1 MPYLNLK
8 TELKKTNITN
18 EEIAHVLRLR
28 TEDVLD
34 KLEGS
39 GRFTIGEAMLLKKR
53 YFSGCRWNICLY
65 IQHLSRNNFTFYIN
79 EYRTFV
85 WKRQ

>member
-1 MPYLNLK
+1 MPYLYLK

-18 EEIAHVLRLR
+18 EEVAHVLRLR

-53 YFSGCRWNICLY
+53 YFPRMPL
-65 IQHLSRNNFTFYIN
+65 
-79 EYRTFV
+79 EYLFV
-85 WKRQ
+85 HTASKP